1 MFYTLQSCTCCV
13 AITAVLPP
21 VGGCGGAL
29 EEAVVGASCRAAAA
43 VSTYRA
49 AMEACS
55 SSRRRAMACT
65 WA

>member
-49 AMEACS
+49 AMEA
-55 SSRRRAMACT
+55 
-65 WA
+65 